1 MKDLDVGV
9 LGGQHDDLVGD
20 GLGVGEG
27 RDVLADTGKGELDV
41 LGVGTLQLGLALLAN
56 NDEIKGRLL
65 GEHSTDPAAHAGVDA
80 TAEALVGGADDD
92 ERLLLLA
99 LGGDGLGGLE
109 DLIGGLAVLARL
121 GHAALGTGELGRGD
135 DLHRVGDL
143 LDVADGLE
151 AALDLAEGR
160 IPSRAS
166 VASGGSPACRYSISK
181 NGSVLE
187 FLRQLQPS
195 CRRGAGSSSRGSSAT
210 KSNRARDEPPGQELT
225 GRELRPQLGE
235 PVGPRVT
242 ASWQRSPTP
251 AAESRHP
258 RAFAMAYDSSDDDMP
273 LARPNGRLSSSTISR
288 SEDKA
293 MDRSLPN
300 GKSSMVGLSLRNGP
314 VEDMDVD
321 APSTNGANK
330 RKSRSSISKVDYRDD
345 SDSDGE
351 PLAKRPKPTSRPAQ
365 SDSDDEP
372 ISKARNRQM
381 PPSYDETALPE
392 SSGDDDLPLGQRLA
406 DKKAA
411 IEKKAEAQAKAIRAK
426 EAKAQKAT
434 PKKAVK
440 DESDDD
446 VPLSKST
453 SQKRRQSNGASA
465 KRKSNGVKKEESDS
479 DAPISRKAK
488 AKTVTPAKK
497 GKPTPPA
504 KDAKKTTKPKDESDA
519 EEEFAWW
526 NAPKPEDDTVK
537 WQTLEHNGVLF
548 APEYEPLPKHVKML
562 YDGKPVTLSRKAE
575 EVAMFWVGMMTPASS
590 HHLQNPVF
598 RKNFFHDF
606 LDLIKKQPAT
616 DSKGNKVEIKNLDD
630 CDFSKIYDHW
640 SAKVEANKTKNL
652 SKEEKEEAKK
662 KKDALEAPYI
672 TCLWDG
678 RKQKVGNFRVEPP
691 SLFRGRGEHP
701 KTGRVKT
708 RVMPEQITINIGKDA
723 KVPEPP
729 AGHKWKAV
737 QHDQKATWLAMWQEN
752 INGAYKYV
760 MLAASS
766 DVKGQSD
773 YKKFEKAREL
783 TKHIDKIRKDYTR
796 DLKSEV
802 MADRQRATAMYLIDK
817 LALRAGNEK
826 DTENEADTVGCCSLK
841 YEHITLEP
849 PNKVSFDFLGKDSI
863 RYNESALVDPQ
874 VFKNLKLF
882 KKAPKTDGDDL
893 FDRLNTSQL
902 NKHLNSCMPGLT
914 AKVFRT
920 YNASFTMSELL
931 KGLHKDPRS
940 KGSVAEK
947 VKLYNDC
954 NRKVAILCNH
964 KRTVG
969 AGHEQQMQKLG
980 DRIKGL
986 RYQKWRTKKMILDID
1001 PTQKKKKGATWFELD
1016 EDLDEEWIRE
1026 HQKFLVEELR
1036 TKITKKFEKENE
1048 KLKDNKEKPMPEK
1061 ELKERLSAVK
1071 ELEQKFKKENK
1082 TKKVEAEGRGPTVEK
1097 FVAAIDKLDDRIRTL
1112 ELQAEDRDGNKE
1124 VALGTSKINYIDPR
1138 LTVVFAKK
1146 FDVPI
1151 EKFFSKTLREKFRW
1165 AIKSVEDTDDWEF

>member
-1 MKDLDVGV
+1 
-9 LGGQHDDLVGD
+9 
-20 GLGVGEG
+20 
-27 RDVLADTGKGELDV
+27 
-41 LGVGTLQLGLALLAN
+41 
-56 NDEIKGRLL
+56 
-65 GEHSTDPAAHAGVDA
+65 
-80 TAEALVGGADDD
+80 
-92 ERLLLLA
+92 
-99 LGGDGLGGLE
+99 
-109 DLIGGLAVLARL
+109 
-121 GHAALGTGELGRGD
+121 
-135 DLHRVGDL
+135 
-143 LDVADGLE
+143 
-151 AALDLAEGR
+151 
-160 IPSRAS
+160 
-166 VASGGSPACRYSISK
+166 
-181 NGSVLE
+181 
-187 FLRQLQPS
+187 
-195 CRRGAGSSSRGSSAT
+195 
-210 KSNRARDEPPGQELT
+210 
-225 GRELRPQLGE
+225 
-235 PVGPRVT
+235 
-242 ASWQRSPTP
+242 
-251 AAESRHP
+251 
-258 RAFAMAYDSSDDDMP
+258 MAYDSSDDDMP

-293 MDRSLPN
+293 LDRALPN
-300 GKSSMVGLSLRNGP
+300 GKASMVGLSLHNGP
-314 VEDMDVD
+314 VEGGMDVD
-321 APSTNGANK
+321 APSVNGANK
-330 RKSRSSISKVDYRDD
+330 RKSRSSISKVNYRDN

-351 PLAKRPKPTSRPAQ
+351 PLAKRPKPTSKPAE
-365 SDSDDEP
+365 SDSDDAP
-372 ISKARNRQM
+372 ISKGRARKL
-381 PPSYDETALPE
+381 PPSYDETALPDT
-392 SSGDDDLPLGQRLA
+392 SDDDDRPLGQRLA
-406 DKKAA
+406 QQKAA
-411 IEKKAEAQAKAIRAK
+411 IEKKAEVQAKAIRAK

-434 PKKAVK
+434 PKKAMK
-440 DESDDD
+440 DESDDE
-446 VPLSKST
+446 PLSKSAT
-453 SQKRRQSNGASA
+453 QKRRQSNGAPA

-479 DAPISRKAK
+479 DAPISKKSKAK
-488 AKTVTPAKK
+488 AVTPAKK
-497 GKPTPPA
+497 GKSAPPA
-504 KDAKKTTKPKDESDA
+504 KDGKKAKPKEESDA
-519 EEEFAWW
+519 EEEYAWW
-526 NAPKPEDDTVK
+526 NAPKPEDDSIK

-548 APEYEPLPKHVKML
+548 APEYEPLPKHVKLL
-562 YDGKPVTLSRKAE
+562 YDGKPVNLSKEAE
-575 EVAMFWVGMMTPASS
+575 EVATFWVAMMTPASS
-590 HHLQNPVF
+590 HHLDNPVF
-598 RKNFFHDF
+598 RKNFFTDF
-606 LDLIKKQPAT
+606 AEYIKKYGAT
-616 DSKGNKVEIKNLDD
+616 DAQGNKVDIKSLDK
-630 CDFSKIYDHW
+630 CDFSKIYEYW
-640 SAKVEANKTKNL
+640 SAKTEANKTKNL
-652 SKEEKEEAKK
+652 SKEEKEAAKA
-662 KKDALEAPYI
+662 KKDAFEAPYLH
-672 TCLWDG
+672 CVWDG

-708 RVMPEQITINIGKDA
+708 RVMPEQITINIGKKA
-723 KVPEPP
+723 KIPEPP

-760 MLAASS
+760 MLGAAS

-783 TKHIDKIRKDYTR
+783 KKHIDKIRKDYTR

-849 PNKVSFDFLGKDSI
+849 PNKVTFDFLGKDSI
-863 RYNESALVDPQ
+863 RYNESAIVDPQ

-882 KKAPKTDGDDL
+882 KKPPKTDGDDL

-931 KGLHKDPRS
+931 KSLHKDPRS

-1001 PTQKKKKGATWFELD
+1001 PTQKKKKGAAWFEPD
-1016 EDLDEEWIRE
+1016 EDLDEEWIKE
-1026 HQKFLVEELR
+1026 HQQFLIEEQR

-1048 KLKDNKEKPMPEK
+1048 KLKANKEKPMPEK
-1061 ELKERLSAVK
+1061 ELKERLHAVK
-1071 ELEQKFKKENK
+1071 ELEQKFKKENRS
-1082 TKKVEAEGRGPTVEK
+1082 KKVEAEGRGPTVEK
-1097 FVAAIDKLDDRIRTL
+1097 FMAAIEKLDDRIKTL
-1112 ELQAEDRDGNKE
+1112 ETQAEDRDGNKE

-1138 LTVVFAKK
+1138 LTVVFSKK

-1151 EKFFSKTLREKFRW
+1151 EKFFSKTLRDKFRW